1 MIRAG
6 TLAAIALVAIASL
19 ALASSASAEKLRLKG
34 EIVGQPQ
41 SKAQITVLRNKHK
54 NLKAVL
60 KVKFTK
66 VQATCEDGSGGAI
79 SGSDP
84 RHFAISGKNF
94 TRKTRVLGTG
104 IEHGYFKATGKFRRG
119 GKAVKGTVRFA
130 FKTTSGVGCGTG
142 KVPWRA
148 ES

>member
-1 MIRAG
+1 MIKAG
-6 TLAAIALVAIASL
+6 SLTAIGLVAIASL

-66 VQATCEDGSGGAI
+66 VQATCQDGTGGAI

-84 RHFAISGKNF
+84 RQFAISGKNF

-148 ES
+148 EA

>member
-1 MIRAG
+1 MCLPRKSVESMSNALGTHLPAGIRRFVVGAG
-6 TLAAIALVAIASL
+6 
-19 ALASSASAEKLRLKG
+19 G
-34 EIVGQPQ
+34 
-41 SKAQITVLRNKHK
+41 K
-54 NLKAVL
+54 NLHKFS
-60 KVKFTK
+60 KVE
-66 VQATCEDGSGGAI
+66 ATCQDGSGGAI

-104 IEHGYFKATGKFRRG
+104 IKHGYFKATGKFRRG

-148 ES
+148 EA

>member
-1 MIRAG
+1 MRKAG
-6 TLAAIALVAIASL
+6 SLAGLALVALASL
-19 ALASSASAEKLRLKG
+19 ALASGASAEKLRLKG

-54 NLKAVL
+54 NLKSVL

-66 VQATCEDGSGGAI
+66 VAAKCQDGSGGTI

-84 RHFAISGKNF
+84 RQFPISGKNF

-104 IEHGYFKATGKFRRG
+104 IDHGYFKAAGKFRRG
-119 GKAVKGTVRFA
+119 GKAVKGSVRFA

-142 KVPWRA
+142 KVKWRA
-148 ES
+148 EA